1 MGLLQASIFLNFYV
15 MEYPFF
21 CQAEKNYVDRAIS
34 RDYGKRDDRMAFLL
48 LFFFRYKVINAFLE
62 TH

>member
-1 MGLLQASIFLNFYV
+1 

-34 RDYGKRDDRMAFLL
+34 RDYGKRDDRMAFILL
-48 LFFFRYKVINAFLE
+48 FFFFFFRYKVINAFLE